1 MTKSSKLAADQARS
15 RDIVIGMLWVVLAGL
30 LFTGFTAIARHVGR
44 DLPPVETAFLRY
56 ALGMVTLIPIF
67 LRRGTSLL
75 RTKHPV
81 LHIARG
87 TIHGVAVLLWFI
99 ALAYIP
105 LAEVMALSFI
115 APIFVTIG
123 AFLFL
128 GEKLRLRRIVAIV
141 AGLAG
146 VLLILRPGVA
156 TIHPGAIAMLIAA
169 PMFAASKLFTKRL
182 AATEDGTTIVAYLN
196 LCAAVTILIPA
207 LFVWRTPT
215 WEELAWL
222 TLAAALA
229 TLSHLAVIRALKLI
243 DLTVMQPAEFLQLIW
258 ANLLGFYIFSEQPSI
273 WVFAGGIGIVASA
286 SYIAHR
292 EARQYKN

>member
-1 MTKSSKLAADQARS
+1 MTRTFKGVEENAGS
-15 RDIVIGMLWVVLAGL
+15 RKIIVGMLWVVLAGL

-44 DLPPVETAFLRY
+44 DLPPIETAFLRY

-67 LRRGTSLL
+67 LRRGPSLL

-87 TIHGVAVLLWFI
+87 TIHGIAVLLWFI

-128 GEKLRLRRIVAIV
+128 GERLRLRRIIAII

-156 TIHPGAIAMLIAA
+156 AIHPGAIAMLIAA

-182 AATEDGTTIVAYLN
+182 ARTEDGTTIVTYLN
-196 LCAAVTILIPA
+196 VCAAVTILIPA
-207 LFVWRTPT
+207 LFVWRIPT
-215 WEELAWL
+215 WEEIAWL
-222 TLAAALA
+222 TLAAMLA

-258 ANLLGFYIFSEQPSI
+258 ANLLGFYIFSEQPSM
-273 WVFAGGIGIVASA
+273 WVFAGGIVIVASA

-292 EARQYKN
+292 EARQQQS

>member
-1 MTKSSKLAADQARS
+1 MTRTFKGVVENAGS
-15 RDIVIGMLWVVLAGL
+15 RNIIVGMLWVVLAGL

-44 DLPPVETAFLRY
+44 DLPPIETAFLRY

-128 GEKLRLRRIVAIV
+128 GERLRLRRIVAII
-141 AGLAG
+141 AGLVG

-156 TIHPGAIAMLIAA
+156 AIHPGAIAMLIAA
-169 PMFAASKLFTKRL
+169 PLFAASKLFTKRL
-182 AATEDGTTIVAYLN
+182 ARTEDGTTIVTYLN
-196 LCAAVTILIPA
+196 VCAAVTILIPA
-207 LFVWRTPT
+207 LFVWRIPT

-222 TLAAALA
+222 TLAAMLA

-258 ANLLGFYIFSEQPSI
+258 ANLLGFYIFSEQPSM
-273 WVFAGGIGIVASA
+273 WVFAGGIVIVASA

-292 EARQYKN
+292 EARQQQS